1 MRKLISIAALL
12 ACTASGIVY
21 ADEVEEGLAKKSG
34 SSKSASSSAEDS
46 DGEEGSSKSG
56 KDGSKEAFIN
66 PGCPGPSFSN
76 VPCVQ
81 DGRIKVLPYDET
93 DVYTITTKP
102 GYQTNV
108 VFSRTEEIETI
119 SVGDRS
125 FWQIIPA
132 GNRMFIRP
140 MDEDVTTNM
149 TVITN
154 LRSYQFD
161 LTSIPADSKEG
172 NIYVAKF
179 VYPPKKPK
187 TPPPGAP
194 VSAIPAGLVA
204 AQAAPQPTPPT
215 EAPPATPW
223 VAATPTPPS
232 ANLAPNLS
240 PPPCLPPACK
250 PTEFYAPSGAA
261 MASTATPAGPGI
273 TQPVNPN
280 FNYTYSGPDDISPL
294 QVYDDGKSTYIMYR
308 AQPLPSVYLVDGNKQ
323 EQSVNY
329 YVKDDYLVV
338 DNVASEMV
346 LKSNG
351 RTVRIYNEL
360 LNPQ

>member
-1 MRKLISIAALL
+1 MRKLISIAAIL

-21 ADEVEEGLAKKSG
+21 ADEVEEGLAKKGGGDKSQSSSTEDSG
-34 SSKSASSSAEDS
+34 S
-46 DGEEGSSKSG
+46 EEGSSKSG
-56 KDGSKEAFIN
+56 KESDKEAFVN
-66 PGCPGPSFSN
+66 PGCPGPSYSN

-187 TPPPGAP
+187 TAP
-194 VSAIPAGLVA
+194 LGIAAPAGIVP
-204 AQAAPQPTPPT
+204 AAPQAMPPMEPIPASVAPAPAVAPVANVTPNLPPT
-215 EAPPATPW
+215 
-223 VAATPTPPS
+223 
-232 ANLAPNLS
+232 LS
-240 PPPCLPPACK
+240 PPPCVPPDCK
-250 PTEFYAPSGAA
+250 PTEFYASSSTFKAPSV
-261 MASTATPAGPGI
+261 TPSGPGI
-273 TQPVNPN
+273 TQPMNPN
-280 FNYTYSGPDDISPL
+280 FNYTYSGPDEISPL

-308 AQPLPSVYLVDGNKQ
+308 AQPLPSVYLVDSNKQ
-323 EQSVNY
+323 EQPVNY
-329 YVKDDYLVV
+329 YVKDNYMVV

-360 LNPQ
+360 LNPQY